1 MKCRCGAET
10 RVVDSRPH
18 KDDPTIVVRRR
29 VCTECAVR
37 VTTQESTVD
46 VAKYRARNR
55 RLSAKHRATTPP
67 DELAA
72 KNRVYQS
79 RHRLER
85 AARDEARETGVS
97 VDLVRARW
105 GISNTSMSPSIG

>member
-1 MKCRCGAET
+1 M
-10 RVVDSRPH
+10 VDSRPH

-29 VCTECAVR
+29 VCTDCEVR

-46 VAKYRARNR
+46 VGKYRARNR
-55 RLSAKHRATTPP
+55 RLSKKHRAVTPP

-72 KNRVYQS
+72 KNRVYQA

-85 AARDEARETGVS
+85 AAKDEARETGLSVS
-97 VDLVRARW
+97 SIRARW
-105 GISNTSMSPSIG
+105 GLEASQ